1 MSKDDTTSHAPR
13 SKPAAVEER
22 PALPSRRRL
31 GKAGL
36 AAPVLMTLASRPVWA
51 TGRQCTVS
59 ALASFRANDSRPVN
73 LETCQA
79 CSPGY
84 WNLER
89 CWPDGFHPTDPF
101 HATFGYT
108 LSNYNLL
115 LQEEQ
120 DGNLEVNDGQPT
132 YQDIVNVLQT
142 PLADFFPP
150 AAGTDL
156 FKACRAVT
164 AAALN
169 AAHPNVP
176 FALTMSF
183 VLGELQR
190 VFPGP
195 SPQEDMMI
203 DPEAPTAGNSE
214 LLSLASS
221 LAAYWDELSDECI
234 LPGNGDCPSPP

>member
-59 ALASFRANDSRPVN
+59 ALASFRANDSRPVD
-73 LETCQA
+73 LSTCQA

-84 WNLER
+84 WHLGR
-89 CWPDGFHPTDPF
+89 CWPEPEFKPSDFF
-101 HATFGYT
+101 YAKFGYD
-108 LSNYNLL
+108 LSAYQALRDSG
-115 LQEEQ
+115 QEVDDDQ
-120 DGNLEVNDGQPT
+120 PSYAQIVDVLET
-132 YQDIVNVLQT
+132 MLI
-142 PLADFFPP
+142 DFFPP
-150 AAGTDL
+150 ALPPDL
-156 FKACRAVT
+156 RKAARAVT
-164 AAALN
+164 AAMLN

-176 FALTMSF
+176 FALTAMF
-183 VLGELQR
+183 VLGELDR

-195 SPQEDMMI
+195 SPSNLRR
-203 DPEAPTAGNSE
+203 PTAGNSE
-214 LLSLASS
+214 LQGLADLLSEK
-221 LAAYWDELSDECI
+221 WDESSDECM